1 MVTTSPG
8 QDTALIAATIA
19 TKQAAPL
26 ASQESLEEAG
36 RAGSQLLLNG
46 EGGHE
51 AEAAE
56 AELEEVYRELQTVVV
71 VRETGAGAAPAVPA
85 QLTAAS
91 PRARVAG
98 AEQSPVAGAGAVIVT
113 SAQVLPRPQLPGAGR
128 DTAAGAGA
136 GAEEALLEKLLES
149 DGPDSRGDSSRC
161 KSQAEETEDNDDVDD
176 KKVRYSTAKNL
187 SQDLIVTVEN
197 SPDEDLVVTER
208 LPEVLLVAE
217 QLPERLKTGRNILA
231 HAQSREKEPS
241 APPYESSDLTDLT
254 DGGSTLTLGRADTAA
269 EDSSLAAPSTAQLTA
284 ASTAAPRHK
293 RVRHEVAL
301 READTSC
308 ISPFFVGVYSSLGVL
323 IIIMIGLNFWFGFHL
338 LFFIGLLAVIALFA
352 CILTEF
358 NDFHNEPD

>member
-8 QDTALIAATIA
+8 QDTALIADTLA

-46 EGGHE
+46 AGGHE
-51 AEAAE
+51 AEDAE
-56 AELEEVYRELQTVVV
+56 AELEEVYAELQTVVV
-71 VRETGAGAAPAVPA
+71 VRETGAGVGPAVPA

-91 PRARVAG
+91 PRAG
-98 AEQSPVAGAGAVIVT
+98 AEQSPVAGAVIVT

-136 GAEEALLEKLLES
+136 EEALLEKLLQS
-149 DGPDSRGDSSRC
+149 DGPDSREDSSRC

-176 KKVRYSTAKNL
+176 KKMRYSTTKNL

-284 ASTAAPRHK
+284 ASTAEPRHK
-293 RVRHEVAL
+293 RVRHEVSA
-301 READTSC
+301 
-308 ISPFFVGVYSSLGVL
+308 
-323 IIIMIGLNFWFGFHL
+323 
-338 LFFIGLLAVIALFA
+338 
-352 CILTEF
+352 
-358 NDFHNEPD
+358 

>member
-8 QDTALIAATIA
+8 QDTALIAGTLA

-36 RAGSQLLLNG
+36 RGGSQLLLNG
-46 EGGHE
+46 AGGHE
-51 AEAAE
+51 AEDAE
-56 AELEEVYRELQTVVV
+56 AELEEVYAELQTVVV

-91 PRARVAG
+91 PRAG
-98 AEQSPVAGAGAVIVT
+98 VAGAGAVIVT

-136 GAEEALLEKLLES
+136 EEALLEKLLQS
-149 DGPDSRGDSSRC
+149 DGPDSREDSSGC
-161 KSQAEETEDNDDVDD
+161 KSQTEETEDNDDVDD
-176 KKVRYSTAKNL
+176 KKMRYSTAKNL

-293 RVRHEVAL
+293 RVRHEVSA
-301 READTSC
+301 
-308 ISPFFVGVYSSLGVL
+308 
-323 IIIMIGLNFWFGFHL
+323 
-338 LFFIGLLAVIALFA
+338 
-352 CILTEF
+352 
-358 NDFHNEPD
+358 

>member
-8 QDTALIAATIA
+8 QDTALIADTLA

-46 EGGHE
+46 AGGHE
-51 AEAAE
+51 AEDAE
-56 AELEEVYRELQTVVV
+56 AELEEVYAELQTVVV

-98 AEQSPVAGAGAVIVT
+98 AEQSPVAGAVIVT

-136 GAEEALLEKLLES
+136 GAEEALLEKLLQS
-149 DGPDSRGDSSRC
+149 DGPDSREDSSRC

-254 DGGSTLTLGRADTAA
+254 DLTDGGSTLTLGRADTAA

-293 RVRHEVAL
+293 RVRHEVSA
-301 READTSC
+301 
-308 ISPFFVGVYSSLGVL
+308 
-323 IIIMIGLNFWFGFHL
+323 
-338 LFFIGLLAVIALFA
+338 
-352 CILTEF
+352 
-358 NDFHNEPD
+358 

>member
-8 QDTALIAATIA
+8 QDTALIADTLA

-46 EGGHE
+46 AGGHE
-51 AEAAE
+51 AEDAE

-91 PRARVAG
+91 PRAG

-113 SAQVLPRPQLPGAGR
+113 SAQVLPRPQLPGAG
-128 DTAAGAGA
+128 A
-136 GAEEALLEKLLES
+136 GAEEALLEKLLQS
-149 DGPDSRGDSSRC
+149 DGPDSREDSSRC
-161 KSQAEETEDNDDVDD
+161 KSQTEETEDNDDVDD

-197 SPDEDLVVTER
+197 SPEEDLVVTER

-293 RVRHEVAL
+293 RVRHEVSA
-301 READTSC
+301 
-308 ISPFFVGVYSSLGVL
+308 
-323 IIIMIGLNFWFGFHL
+323 
-338 LFFIGLLAVIALFA
+338 
-352 CILTEF
+352 
-358 NDFHNEPD
+358 

>member
-1 MVTTSPG
+1 MITNLRMELFQALAHGRPPPGSMVTTSPG
-8 QDTALIAATIA
+8 QDTALIADTLA

-46 EGGHE
+46 AGGHE
-51 AEAAE
+51 AEDAE
-56 AELEEVYRELQTVVV
+56 AELEEVYAELQTVVV

-91 PRARVAG
+91 PRAG

-136 GAEEALLEKLLES
+136 GAEEALLEKLLQS
-149 DGPDSRGDSSRC
+149 DGPDSREDSSRC
-161 KSQAEETEDNDDVDD
+161 KSQTEETEDNDDVDD

-197 SPDEDLVVTER
+197 SPEEDLVVTER

-293 RVRHEVAL
+293 RVRHEVSA
-301 READTSC
+301 
-308 ISPFFVGVYSSLGVL
+308 
-323 IIIMIGLNFWFGFHL
+323 
-338 LFFIGLLAVIALFA
+338 
-352 CILTEF
+352 
-358 NDFHNEPD
+358 

>member
-36 RAGSQLLLNG
+36 RAGAQLLLNG

-91 PRARVAG
+91 PL

-113 SAQVLPRPQLPGAGR
+113 SAQVLPRPLLAGAGR

-149 DGPDSRGDSSRC
+149 DGPDSREDSSRC

-284 ASTAAPRHK
+284 APRHK